1 MAKACCVVEMPQ
13 RCANCVFRCSI
24 EFGKP
29 FCYVT
34 TNDVNPEEYYEIKPE
49 WCPLKPM
56 PEKREPN
63 PLSDSNYFDAMGWNA
78 CIDAIC
84 GKE

>member
-1 MAKACCVVEMPQ
+1 MAKAILVMDMPEKCMDCPCEYEG
-13 RCANCVFRCSI
+13 RCEVK
-24 EFGKP
+24 FGIYVSLNEKP
-29 FCYVT
+29 S
-34 TNDVNPEEYYEIKPE
+34 

-63 PLSDSNYFDAMGWNA
+63 PLSDSNYFEAMGWNA